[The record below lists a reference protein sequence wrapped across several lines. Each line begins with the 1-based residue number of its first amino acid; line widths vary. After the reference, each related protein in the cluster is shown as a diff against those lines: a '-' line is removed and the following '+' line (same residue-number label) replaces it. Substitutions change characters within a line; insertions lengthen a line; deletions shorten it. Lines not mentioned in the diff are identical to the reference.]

1 MLFSYFFLMALMSFS
16 KAAIV
21 LLSVKLYNEDFR
33 FFIKPIKSLINILNS
48 NGPNKDIIQV
58 SLYCI
63 GNPI

>member
-1 MLFSYFFLMALMSFS
+1 MSFS

-48 NGPNKDIIQV
+48 NGPNQDIIQV

>member
-1 MLFSYFFLMALMSFS
+1 MSFS

-21 LLSVKLYNEDFR
+21 LLYVKLYNEDFR

>member
-21 LLSVKLYNEDFR
+21 LLSAKLYNEDFR
-33 FFIKPIKSLINILNS
+33 FFIKLIKSFINILNS